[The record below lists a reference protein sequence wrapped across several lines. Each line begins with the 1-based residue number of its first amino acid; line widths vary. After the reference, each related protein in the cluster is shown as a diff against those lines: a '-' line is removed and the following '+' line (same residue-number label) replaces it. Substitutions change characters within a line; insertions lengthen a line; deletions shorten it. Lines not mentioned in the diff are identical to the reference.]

1 VPTAIWGP
9 GIDDRAANFVSQ
21 IVPTIVVLRTNAAS
35 DNCNLGN
42 VKNVTRL
49 TVLAGLM
56 RRSRKGQCW
65 HINSPCQRYSIGPGH
80 VRSRF
85 EA

>member
-9 GIDDRAANFVSQ
+9 GIDDRAASFVSQ
-21 IVPTIVVLRTNAAS
+21 IVPTIVVLSTNAAS

-42 VKNVTRL
+42 INNVTRL

-56 RRSRKGQCW
+56 RTL
-65 HINSPCQRYSIGPGH
+65 
-80 VRSRF
+80 
-85 EA
+85 A

>member
-9 GIDDRAANFVSQ
+9 GIDDRAVNFVSQ
-21 IVPTIVVLRTNAAS
+21 IVPTIVVLSTNAAS

-42 VKNVTRL
+42 IKNVTRL

-56 RRSRKGQCW
+56 RCSRKGQRW
-65 HINSPCQRYSIGPGH
+65 HINSPCQQYWIGRG
-80 VRSRF
+80 SRF